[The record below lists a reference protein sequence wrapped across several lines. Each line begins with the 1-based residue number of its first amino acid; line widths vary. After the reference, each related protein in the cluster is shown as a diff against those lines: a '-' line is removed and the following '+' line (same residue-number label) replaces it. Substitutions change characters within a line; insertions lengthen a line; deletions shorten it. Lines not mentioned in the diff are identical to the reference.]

1 MRVKNWDLGPMES
14 EEASRAENLKKKK
27 KKKKKTDT
35 IQCGLM

>member
-1 MRVKNWDLGPMES
+1 MIWDLGPMES
-14 EEASRAENLKKKK
+14 EEARAENL